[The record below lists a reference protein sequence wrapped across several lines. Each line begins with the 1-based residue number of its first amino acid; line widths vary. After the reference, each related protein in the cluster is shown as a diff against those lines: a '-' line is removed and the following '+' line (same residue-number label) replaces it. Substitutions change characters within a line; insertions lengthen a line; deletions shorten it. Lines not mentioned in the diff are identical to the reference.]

1 MTTSPPAGGKS
12 GFRQEYRG
20 TISPRCSRS
29 TPLYGPRCAGKCLP
43 GSRIENGAVI
53 SPGMFWQM
61 RHVFWTQADVVI
73 GAKAIA
79 GQYEALPPAVV
90 ADHRCVGG
98 KLVEGRQFLF
108 SREHALEFGTD
119 CPPLGL
125 DRAGPWEDGF
135 VVNRRI
141 SHRAQC
147 KIEMLHASDDSHE
160 KAGDERRTLQPP
172 DADGGRF

>member
-1 MTTSPPAGGKS
+1 MLSTTL
-12 GFRQEYRG
+12 
-20 TISPRCSRS
+20 RS
-29 TPLYGPRCAGKCLP
+29 STSSL
-43 GSRIENGAVI
+43 N
-53 SPGMFWQM
+53 SPGWSGSALLSLVAKSMRPVGTQLFWQM

-160 KAGDERRTLQPP
+160 KA
-172 DADGGRF
+172 